1 MTANDEQGFPA
12 EELPTQPEGQ
22 NDPRPACCADDSGPS
37 CCADDSSSCADDPS
51 SCAQSQDQ
59 SDAPPPEGAARGST
73 DESPSDASESAGP
86 ARADKSAADEPTSRL
101 NIADVLAKLKTGAA
115 PAEAAPDDIGS
126 PEADVL
132 AQAAEVLDGA
142 AHTVQTEHLLAERTN
157 DLQRVQAEYANYR
170 KRVERDRA
178 LSRAQ
183 GAEGVIREL
192 MPVFDG
198 IAQAQEHE
206 ELTGGFK
213 VVAGELARVMTGLGL
228 VTFGTVGDEF
238 DPTLHD
244 ALMQIPNPDVP
255 AGHIA
260 QVIQPGY
267 KLGETVLRPAR
278 VAVASD

>member
-1 MTANDEQGFPA
+1 MTENEEQDFPTQ
-12 EELPTQPEGQ
+12 ELPAQEASNEDATPGAGAPAAG
-22 NDPRPACCADDSGPS
+22 DPIPDDEPAP
-37 CCADDSSSCADDPS
+37 
-51 SCAQSQDQ
+51 
-59 SDAPPPEGAARGST
+59 
-73 DESPSDASESAGP
+73 
-86 ARADKSAADEPTSRL
+86 ADEPAGQDGPSTPHAPL
-101 NIADVLAKLKTGAA
+101 NIADVLAKLKGGDGAVPPDAA
-115 PAEAAPDDIGS
+115 PEPSQGDDIGS

-142 AHTVQTEHLLAERTN
+142 AHTVQTEHLLAERTA

-178 LSRAQ
+178 TARTQ
-183 GAEGVIREL
+183 GVESVIREM

-198 IAQAQEHE
+198 ISHAQEHE

-213 VVAGELARVMTGLGL
+213 VVASELARVMTNLGL
-228 VTFGTVGDEF
+228 TDFGAVGDEF
-238 DPTLHD
+238 DPTLHE
-244 ALMQIPNPDVP
+244 ALMQMPSTDVP

-267 KLGETVLRPAR
+267 KLGDTVLRPAR

>member
-1 MTANDEQGFPA
+1 MTDNDEQDFPTQ
-12 EELPTQPEGQ
+12 ELP
-22 NDPRPACCADDSGPS
+22 
-37 CCADDSSSCADDPS
+37 
-51 SCAQSQDQ
+51 AQD
-59 SDAPPPEGAARGST
+59 G
-73 DESPSDASESAGP
+73 DEPQADASAAGGP
-86 ARADKSAADEPTSRL
+86 TPADEPDEPQGPDGPL
-101 NIADVLAKLKTGAA
+101 NIADVLAKLKGGSAA
-115 PAEAAPDDIGS
+115 SAAADSAPDDIGS

-142 AHTVQTEHLLAERTN
+142 AHTVQTEHLLAERTA

-178 LSRAQ
+178 TARTQ
-183 GAEGVIREL
+183 GVESVIREM

-198 IAQAQEHE
+198 ISQAQEHE

-213 VVAGELARVMTGLGL
+213 VVASELARIMTNLGL
-228 VTFGTVGDEF
+228 TDFGSVGDEF
-238 DPTLHD
+238 DPTLHE
-244 ALMQIPNPDVP
+244 ALMQIPTTDVP

>member
-1 MTANDEQGFPA
+1 MTANEEQDFPTQELPAQNGGTSQGDVESQGDMPQDGAPAA
-12 EELPTQPEGQ
+12 EE
-22 NDPRPACCADDSGPS
+22 PAPAHKPD
-37 CCADDSSSCADDPS
+37 
-51 SCAQSQDQ
+51 
-59 SDAPPPEGAARGST
+59 GS
-73 DESPSDASESAGP
+73 
-86 ARADKSAADEPTSRL
+86 L
-101 NIADVLAKLKTGAA
+101 NIADVLAKLKTPGAK
-115 PAEAAPDDIGS
+115 PASAGSESAGADDIGS

-178 LSRAQ
+178 LSRTQ

-198 IAQAQEHE
+198 IAHAQEHE

-213 VVAGELARVMTGLGL
+213 VVASELARVMAGLGL
-228 VTFGTVGDEF
+228 VTFGAVGDEF
-238 DPTLHD
+238 DPTLHE
-244 ALMQIPNPDVP
+244 ALMQLPSPDVP

-278 VAVASD
+278 VAVAAEPS

>member
-1 MTANDEQGFPA
+1 MTNHDEQDFPTQELPVPASGSDSAPEPETGAPVVSEPDATEPAAEQPPADTPPA
-12 EELPTQPEGQ
+12 EPT
-22 NDPRPACCADDSGPS
+22 D
-37 CCADDSSSCADDPS
+37 
-51 SCAQSQDQ
+51 
-59 SDAPPPEGAARGST
+59 T
-73 DESPSDASESAGP
+73 
-86 ARADKSAADEPTSRL
+86 KLKPTL
-101 NIADVLAKLKTGAA
+101 NMADVLAKLKTPPAGPAA
-115 PAEAAPDDIGS
+115 PTPVDKPTATDGQPAQTDDIGS

-132 AQAAEVLDGA
+132 AQAAEVLNGA

-178 LSRAQ
+178 LSRTQ

-198 IAQAQEHE
+198 IAHAQEHE

-228 VTFGTVGDEF
+228 VTFGAVGDEF
-238 DPTLHD
+238 DPTLHE
-244 ALMQIPNPDVP
+244 ALMQVPSTDVP
-255 AGHIA
+255 AGRIA
-260 QVIQPGY
+260 QVIQLGY

-278 VAVASD
+278 VAVAAEPG

>member
-1 MTANDEQGFPA
+1 MTPNDEPDFPTEEFPA
-12 EELPTQPEGQ
+12 HSEGAPQDDSPGLPADEP
-22 NDPRPACCADDSGPS
+22 ADDNP
-37 CCADDSSSCADDPS
+37 
-51 SCAQSQDQ
+51 
-59 SDAPPPEGAARGST
+59 
-73 DESPSDASESAGP
+73 
-86 ARADKSAADEPTSRL
+86 ADKSADEPTTRL
-101 NIADVLAKLKTGAA
+101 NIADVLAKLKTPGANPSPAPTGAA
-115 PAEAAPDDIGS
+115 APLDASTDDIGS

-142 AHTVQTEHLLAERTN
+142 AHTVQVEHLLAERTS

-178 LSRAQ
+178 LSRTQ

-198 IAQAQEHE
+198 IAHAQEHE

-213 VVAGELARVMTGLGL
+213 VVASELTRVMTGLGL
-228 VTFGTVGDEF
+228 VTFGAVGDEF

-244 ALMQIPNPDVP
+244 ALMQIPSPDVP
-255 AGHIA
+255 PGHIA

-278 VAVASD
+278 VAVAAGD

>member
-1 MTANDEQGFPA
+1 MTENEEQDFPTQ
-12 EELPTQPEGQ
+12 ELP
-22 NDPRPACCADDSGPS
+22 
-37 CCADDSSSCADDPS
+37 
-51 SCAQSQDQ
+51 AQDGGT
-59 SDAPPPEGAARGST
+59 P
-73 DESPSDASESAGP
+73 SESADDDPAAGGP
-86 ARADKSAADEPTSRL
+86 VPDDESVPGDESAPGAPNAPL
-101 NIADVLAKLKTGAA
+101 NIAEVLAKLKGGGTAA
-115 PAEAAPDDIGS
+115 TPDPASSQGDDIGS

-142 AHTVQTEHLLAERTN
+142 AHTVQTEHLLAERTA

-178 LSRAQ
+178 TARTQ
-183 GAEGVIREL
+183 GVESVIREM

-198 IAQAQEHE
+198 ISHAQEHE

-213 VVAGELARVMTGLGL
+213 VVASELARVMTNLGL
-228 VTFGTVGDEF
+228 KDFGAVGDEF
-238 DPTLHD
+238 DPTLHE
-244 ALMQIPNPDVP
+244 ALMQIPTTDVP

-278 VAVASD
+278 VAVAAEP

>member
-1 MTANDEQGFPA
+1 MTQNDEPDFPTEEFPA
-12 EELPTQPEGQ
+12 HSEGDSPSLP
-22 NDPRPACCADDSGPS
+22 
-37 CCADDSSSCADDPS
+37 ADDP
-51 SCAQSQDQ
+51 AEGNPADQ
-59 SDAPPPEGAARGST
+59 S
-73 DESPSDASESAGP
+73 
-86 ARADKSAADEPTSRL
+86 ADEPTTRL
-101 NIADVLAKLKTGAA
+101 NIADVLAKLKTPGAA
-115 PAEAAPDDIGS
+115 PEPADAATDDIGS

-142 AHTVQTEHLLAERTN
+142 AHTVQTEHLLAERTS

-198 IAQAQEHE
+198 IAHAQEHE

-213 VVAGELARVMTGLGL
+213 VVASELTRVMNGLGL
-228 VTFGTVGDEF
+228 VTFGAVGDEF

-244 ALMQIPNPDVP
+244 ALMQIPSPDVP

-278 VAVASD
+278 VAVAAGG